1 MIVPFGGKTPR
12 IAESAWIGPGAT
24 IIGDVAIGERSSVW
38 PGAVIR
44 GDYAPIRIGAD
55 VNVQDNA
62 VIHCDEPLAIGD
74 GVTIGHAVV
83 VHGRE
88 IGDGALIGNNATLM
102 PGVAIG
108 AHSIVGAGAL
118 APPRMRTPPHS
129 LVLGVPG
136 QVRELPLER
145 FAGSTVHAVCGIG
158 NPDRFLESLAAAG
171 VSAVP
176 HLYEDH
182 HDFAPEELD
191 FGDGRAVIMTP
202 KDAVKCRRFARE
214 GWYSLEVEVRMD
226 EELARDIVAGLC
238 AVARDAGAADGA

>member
-1 MIVPFGGKTPR
+1 MIVPFAGKTPR

-24 IIGDVAIGERSSVW
+24 IIGDVTIGERSSVW

-102 PGVAIG
+102 PGVVIG

-118 APPRMRTPPHS
+118 APPRMRTPEHA

-136 QVRELPLER
+136 QVRELPPER
-145 FAGSTVHAVCGIG
+145 IARLRREAEGPMSYHENAGRYRAEGIE
-158 NPDRFLESLAAAG
+158 DRSVWGEAPAPGPAG
-171 VSAVP
+171 
-176 HLYEDH
+176 
-182 HDFAPEELD
+182 
-191 FGDGRAVIMTP
+191 R
-202 KDAVKCRRFARE
+202 
-214 GWYSLEVEVRMD
+214 
-226 EELARDIVAGLC
+226 
-238 AVARDAGAADGA
+238 